1 MSVIFEYILATRPW
15 SFTAAIVPVLIT
27 VAVIKAN
34 FYSIE
39 FLRIFIIAIAV
50 QAGANLSNTY
60 YDFINGVD
68 SKVVP
73 GGDNTL
79 VDKKVS
85 KEGVIILSILCYLTS
100 VIVAYPIL
108 QLPSKSQVLPVFVFG
123 LLLAFFYTATPVSLK
138 YHGLGDVTIFLCF
151 GPLLMQ
157 CSCLILT
164 GEMNNSLYLY
174 SLPIGLITENILHA
188 NNIRDIKADSAAG
201 IKTLAMLLDFEN
213 SCTLYSVFFLTSYLS
228 AIYISLVH
236 HWGCVLSLLTIPLA
250 LSLIATCQSKK
261 LSGLPE
267 ETAKMHSL
275 FGLLLFLGIYFTEGG
290 ALSLIR

>member
-1 MSVIFEYILATRPW
+1 MSAIFEYIIATRPW

-27 VAVIKAN
+27 AAVVKAT
-34 FYSIE
+34 FFSTE
-39 FLRIFIIAIAV
+39 FLRIFVIAVTV

-85 KEGVIILSILCYLTS
+85 KEGVITLSLLCYLTA
-100 VIVAYPIL
+100 VAVAFPIL
-108 QLPSKSQVLPVFVFG
+108 KESSSSQVLPVFVFG
-123 LLLAFFYTATPVSLK
+123 MLLAYFYTATPVSLK

-174 SLPIGLITENILHA
+174 SVPIGLITENILHA

-201 IKTLAMLLDFEN
+201 IKTLAMLLGFDN
-213 SCTLYSVFFLTSYLS
+213 SCTLYTGFFIASFLS
-228 AIYISLVH
+228 ALYISLVH
-236 HWGCVLSLLTIPLA
+236 HWGCALSLLTLPLA
-250 LSLIATCQSKK
+250 VSLSAACKSGK
-261 LSGLPE
+261 LAGLPE
-267 ETAKMHSL
+267 ETAKMHSV
-275 FGLLLFLGIYFTEGG
+275 FGLLLLAGIYFTEGG
-290 ALSLIR
+290 ALSLLR